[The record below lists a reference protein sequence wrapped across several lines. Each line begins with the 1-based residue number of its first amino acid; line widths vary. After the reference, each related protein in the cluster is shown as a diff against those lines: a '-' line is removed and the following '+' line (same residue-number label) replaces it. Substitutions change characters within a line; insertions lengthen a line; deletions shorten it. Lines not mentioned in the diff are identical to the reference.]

1 MTRPYFEPL
10 VGIDTWFL
18 FAERHEAPLHIGATY
33 IFEGTPRVKGGR
45 GALGLS
51 RTIEER
57 LHLVPR
63 YRQKLMWPP
72 GGIGNPVWVDD
83 ADFDLSYHVRRAAL
97 PSPGDDDT
105 LREYVARV
113 FARPLDLNK
122 PLWEVTIV
130 EGLTGGR
137 IAVVNKVHHAM
148 VDGISTV
155 DIGTLLFD
163 VEAEVPVARDVPEW
177 RARPGPQP
185 AAPSFPARVRDMP
198 PDRGR
203 SAPPPTARGR
213 PRSMREHDGA
223 SVSD

>member
-33 IFEGTPRVKGGR
+33 IFEGTPHVKGGR
-45 GALGLS
+45 GALGLA

-97 PSPGDDDT
+97 PSPGDDGT
-105 LREYVARV
+105 LRDYVARV

-148 VDGISTV
+148 VDTSSSCSPASCSTRC
-155 DIGTLLFD
+155 F
-163 VEAEVPVARDVPEW
+163 AR
-177 RARPGPQP
+177 RGP
-185 AAPSFPARVRDMP
+185 AACSWRCH
-198 PDRGR
+198 G
-203 SAPPPTARGR
+203 
-213 PRSMREHDGA
+213 
-223 SVSD
+223 